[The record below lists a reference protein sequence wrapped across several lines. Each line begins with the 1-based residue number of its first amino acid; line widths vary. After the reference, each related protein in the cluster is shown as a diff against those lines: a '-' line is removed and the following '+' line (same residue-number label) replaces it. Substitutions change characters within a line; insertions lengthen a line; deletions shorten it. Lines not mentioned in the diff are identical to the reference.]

1 MSNDKQPP
9 EPDARDAVIARL
21 SVENEELNR
30 ALHAALERNE
40 KARETLAKVSDGL
53 RSGTSYWRP

>member
-1 MSNDKQPP
+1 MTDDQQTP

-30 ALHAALERNE
+30 ELRAALERNA
-40 KARETLAKVSDGL
+40 KARETLAKVLDGL
-53 RSGTSYWRP
+53 SPHSRWRT